1 MKLYTFDV
9 KHDQLFHYLR
19 TMCSLSVCEN
29 RDIFQIGK
37 NKTSL
42 QVEVVGDCKNHS
54 VMALTGKKTDG
65 SLQSCVSFLINYE
78 CIAKFYILFQIMTQL
93 QK

>member
-9 KHDQLFHYLR
+9 KHDQLFHYPR

-54 VMALTGKKTDG
+54 VMALTGKK
-65 SLQSCVSFLINYE
+65 LMVPFKAVYLFL
-78 CIAKFYILFQIMTQL
+78 LIMNA
-93 QK
+93 

>member
-1 MKLYTFDV
+1 MKFYTFDV
-9 KHDQLFHYLR
+9 KYDQLFHYPR

-54 VMALTGKKTDG
+54 VMALTGKK
-65 SLQSCVSFLINYE
+65 LMFPFKAVYLFL
-78 CIAKFYILFQIMTQL
+78 LIMNA
-93 QK
+93 

>member
-1 MKLYTFDV
+1 
-9 KHDQLFHYLR
+9 
-19 TMCSLSVCEN
+19 MCSLSVCEN

-54 VMALTGKKTDG
+54 VMALTGKKFMVPFKAVY
-65 SLQSCVSFLINYE
+65 LLLLIMN
-78 CIAKFYILFQIMTQL
+78 A
-93 QK
+93 

>member
-1 MKLYTFDV
+1 MWNMTNYP
-9 KHDQLFHYLR
+9 R

-54 VMALTGKKTDG
+54 VMALTGKKMM
-65 SLQSCVSFLINYE
+65 VPFKAVNE
-78 CIAKFYILFQIMTQL
+78 CIATFYILFQIMTQL